1 MLDVHILIG
10 LFTNVAVFTTL
21 LLDLGYSVM
30 VELSVVPGFDS
41 DDIKK
46 YHNFRL
52 GLYRSQR
59 LPMHTSGKDIF
70 AQRFIRPPIKNLR
83 QYIAIV

>member
-1 MLDVHILIG
+1 MSGVHILKG

-21 LLDLGYSVM
+21 LLDLGYSVI

-52 GLYRSQR
+52 GLYRS
-59 LPMHTSGKDIF
+59 
-70 AQRFIRPPIKNLR
+70 
-83 QYIAIV
+83 